1 MFVSFPF
8 FFFYFLLDKVIN
20 QVDPWN
26 SISFPSSG
34 TFGIYITNGTLVT
47 SPSTGNGNSN
57 NTNTTA
63 SASIRWNYSKGLFYI
78 TPSSVLNPDSS
89 QLWGMIANYNSNCDI
104 PSPRQILE
112 DIIPSTPSIPLNV
125 PLKLSR
131 GDVLILV
138 NTNTQSI
145 LYLWMEK
152 NPMKLS
158 SNGGSYYTA
167 ESLVRFCSPEE
178 PMPYRCGM

>member
-1 MFVSFPF
+1 
-8 FFFYFLLDKVIN
+8 
-20 QVDPWN
+20 
-26 SISFPSSG
+26 
-34 TFGIYITNGTLVT
+34 
-47 SPSTGNGNSN
+47 
-57 NTNTTA
+57 
-63 SASIRWNYSKGLFYI
+63 
-78 TPSSVLNPDSS
+78 
-89 QLWGMIANYNSNCDI
+89 MIANFNSNCDI

-145 LYLWMEK
+145 LYLWVEK

-158 SNGGSYYTA
+158 SNGGSYYTT
-167 ESLVRFCSPEE
+167 ESLVRFYSPEE